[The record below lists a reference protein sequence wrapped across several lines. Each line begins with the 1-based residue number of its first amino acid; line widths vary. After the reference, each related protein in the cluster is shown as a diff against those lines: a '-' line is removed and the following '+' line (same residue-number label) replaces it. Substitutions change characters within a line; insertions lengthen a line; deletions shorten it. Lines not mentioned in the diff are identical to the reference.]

1 MLRNLRALV
10 PYLLRYRW
18 SYVAGFVALFFK
30 SVFTAAFPVFI
41 KQAVDTLAA
50 GQPAS
55 ALWPI
60 GGALLA
66 VAAAKSF
73 FQFWMRWTI
82 ARNARLVEGDVAADL
97 IGHLLYLPQRFYRSY
112 STGDIMSR
120 AVNDL
125 SAVKSMIGQGLMQ
138 AVDILLTFAVVL
150 TVMAAT
156 DWRLTCVVF
165 LPIPLVSFTVAYFGR
180 QVHQR
185 FRRVQESLS
194 DIASLTQ
201 ENLNNVR
208 VIRAY
213 GQSHAESERFR
224 ELNQAYRR
232 ENLEL
237 VRIWRR
243 FYPQLEL
250 LVGVTFMAVLGYG
263 GWRTMQ
269 GAMTIG
275 SFAMFLSY
283 LAILTWPMIGIGWV
297 VNLAQRGVAALGRI
311 YELMSYPLVPPNA
324 PAVDP
329 SIVSLRGDVGF
340 DNVSVYFPDVSR
352 PALDG
357 VSLSIRAGQ
366 TLAVVGAVGC
376 GKSTLLDLL
385 PRLLD
390 ASSGTVSVDNVDVRR
405 IPLRVLRS
413 SVSYVPQASFLF
425 NRSIRENLRLAAPAA
440 EDWQL
445 EEATSIAQIWDEI
458 QSFPRGLDTLVGERG
473 VTLSGGQQ
481 QRLCLARALLRDPR
495 ILLLDDALSS
505 VDAGVEAAILERLRL
520 FMRNRTTIVASHR
533 LSAIRFADQ
542 IAVLKEGRIVE
553 HGTHED
559 LVEAH
564 GVYADLYRKQLLE
577 EELSR
582 DD

>member
-18 SYVAGFVALFFK
+18 SYAAGFVALFLK
-30 SVFTAAFPVFI
+30 SIFTAVFPLFI

-50 GQPAS
+50 GQPSS

-60 GGALLA
+60 AGALLA
-66 VAAAKSF
+66 VAAAKAF
-73 FQFWMRWTI
+73 FQFWMRWII
-82 ARNARLVEGDVAADL
+82 ARNARCVESDVATDL
-97 IGHLLYLPQRFYRSY
+97 VAHLLYLPQRFYRSY
-112 STGDIMSR
+112 STGDLMSR

-125 SAVKSMIGQGLMQ
+125 SAVKSMIGQGFMQ
-138 AVDILLTFAVVL
+138 AVDILLTFVVVL
-150 TVMAAT
+150 TVMAGT
-156 DWRLTCVVF
+156 DWRLTCIVF

-180 QVHQR
+180 QVHER
-185 FRRVQESLS
+185 FHKVQQTLS

-213 GQSHAESERFR
+213 GQSAAEAQRFGA
-224 ELNQAYRR
+224 LNQVYRS

-250 LVGVTFMAVLGYG
+250 LVGLTFMAILGYG
-263 GWRTMQ
+263 GWRTLQ
-269 GAMTIG
+269 GALTIG

-283 LAILTWPMIGIGWV
+283 MAILTWPMIGLGWV
-297 VNLAQRGVAALGRI
+297 VNLAQRGSSALGRI
-311 YELMSYPLVPPNA
+311 HELMSYPLSLPNA
-324 PAVDP
+324 PSPDP
-329 SIVSLRGDVGF
+329 SVVSLRGDVSF
-340 DNVSVYFPDVSR
+340 ENVSVFYPGASR
-352 PALDG
+352 PALDS
-357 VSLSIRAGQ
+357 VNLAIHAGQ
-366 TLAVVGAVGC
+366 TLAVVGPVGC

-390 ASSGTVSVDNVDVRR
+390 PSSGVVAVDNIDVRR
-405 IPLRVLRS
+405 IPLNVLRTS
-413 SVSYVPQASFLF
+413 IGYVPQGSFLF
-425 NRSIRENLRLAAPAA
+425 NRSIRENLRLAAPQTH
-440 EDWQL
+440 DWQL
-445 EEATSIAQIWDEI
+445 EEAASIALVWDEI
-458 QSFPRGLDTLVGERG
+458 QDFPRGLDTLVGERG

-505 VDAGVEAAILERLRL
+505 VDADIEAAILERLRL

-533 LSAIRFADQ
+533 LSAIRYADQ
-542 IAVLKEGRIVE
+542 IAVLEEGSIVE
-553 HGTHED
+553 YGSHED
-559 LVEAH
+559 LLFAQ
-564 GVYADLYRKQLLE
+564 GVYADLYQKQLLE

-582 DD
+582 DE

>member
-1 MLRNLRALV
+1 MLRNLRALA

-18 SYVAGFVALFFK
+18 SYVAGFVALFLK
-30 SVFTAAFPVFI
+30 SVFTAVFPIFI

-60 GGALLA
+60 GGALLT

-73 FQFWMRWTI
+73 FQFWMRWII
-82 ARNARLVEGDVAADL
+82 ARNARLVESDIATDL
-97 IGHLLYLPQRFYRSY
+97 VGHLLHLPQGFYRSY
-112 STGDIMSR
+112 TTGDIMSR
-120 AVNDL
+120 SVNDL

-138 AVDILLTFAVVL
+138 AVDILLTFVVVL

-165 LPIPLVSFTVAYFGR
+165 LPIPLVSITVAYFGR
-180 QVHQR
+180 KVHQR
-185 FRRVQESLS
+185 FRKVQESLS

-208 VIRAY
+208 GIRAY

-224 ELNQAYRR
+224 DLNQAYRR

-237 VRIWRR
+237 VRIWQR

-250 LVGVTFMAVLGYG
+250 LVGLTFMAVLGYG

-283 LAILTWPMIGIGWV
+283 MAILTWPMIGLGWV
-297 VNLAQRGVAALGRI
+297 VNLAQRGLSALGRI
-311 YELMSYPLVPPNA
+311 YELMSYPLAPPNT

-329 SIVSLRGDVGF
+329 SIVSLRADVGF
-340 DNVSVYFPDVSR
+340 DNVSVYYPGVSL
-352 PALDG
+352 PALDR

-390 ASSGTVSVDNVDVRR
+390 ASSGAVSVDNIDVRR

-413 SVSYVPQASFLF
+413 SVGYVPQVSFLF

-445 EEATSIAQIWDEI
+445 EEAASIAQIWDEI

-473 VTLSGGQQ
+473 ITLSGGQQ

-505 VDAGVEAAILERLRL
+505 VDAGAEAAILERLRL
-520 FMRNRTTIVASHR
+520 FMRNRTTIVSSHR
-533 LSAIRFADQ
+533 LSAIRYADQ
-542 IAVLKEGRIVE
+542 IAVLEEGSIVE
-553 HGTHED
+553 YGSHED
-559 LVEAH
+559 LVAAN

-577 EELSR
+577 EELSL
-582 DD
+582 DE

>member
-1 MLRNLRALV
+1 MLRNLRALA
-10 PYLLRYRW
+10 PYLLHYRW
-18 SYVAGFVALFFK
+18 SYAAGFVALFLK
-30 SVFTAAFPVFI
+30 SIFAAAFPLFI

-50 GQPAS
+50 LQPAS
-55 ALWPI
+55 AMWPI
-60 GGALLA
+60 AGALLA
-66 VAAAKSF
+66 VAAAKAF
-73 FQFWMRWTI
+73 FQFWMRWII
-82 ARNARLVEGDVAADL
+82 ARNARRVESDVSADL
-97 IGHLLYLPQRFYRSY
+97 VAHLLYLPQRFYRSY
-112 STGDIMSR
+112 PTGDIMSR

-138 AVDILLTFAVVL
+138 AADILLTFTVVL

-156 DWRLTCVVF
+156 DWRLTCIVF
-165 LPIPLVSFTVAYFGR
+165 LPIPLVSITVAYFGR
-180 QVHQR
+180 QVHER
-185 FRRVQESLS
+185 FRKVQESLS

-201 ENLNNVR
+201 ENFNNVR

-213 GQSHAESERFR
+213 GQSSAEAERFLL
-224 ELNQAYRR
+224 LNQVYRS

-250 LVGVTFMAVLGYG
+250 LVGLTFMAILGYG

-269 GAMTIG
+269 GALTIG

-283 LAILTWPMIGIGWV
+283 MAILTWPMIGLGWV
-297 VNLAQRGVAALGRI
+297 VNLVQRGSSALGRI
-311 YELMSYPLVPPNA
+311 HELMSYPLSLPNTPA
-324 PAVDP
+324 PDP
-329 SIVSLRGDVGF
+329 SIVSLRGDVSFEG
-340 DNVSVYFPDVSR
+340 VSVFYPGASR

-357 VSLSIRAGQ
+357 VSLAIRAGQ
-366 TLAVVGAVGC
+366 TLAVVGSVGC

-390 ASSGTVSVDNVDVRR
+390 ASSGVVAVDNIDVRR
-405 IPLRVLRS
+405 IPVNVLRS
-413 SVSYVPQASFLF
+413 SIGYVPQGSFLF
-425 NRSIRENLRLAAPAA
+425 NRSIRENLRLAAPLA

-445 EEATSIAQIWDEI
+445 EEAASIAQVWDEI
-458 QSFPRGLDTLVGERG
+458 QAFPRGLDTLVGERG
-473 VTLSGGQQ
+473 MTLSGGQQ

-505 VDAGVEAAILERLRL
+505 VDAGAEAAILERLRL
-520 FMRNRTTIVASHR
+520 FMRNRTTIVAAHR
-533 LSAIRFADQ
+533 LSAIRYADQ
-542 IAVLKEGRIVE
+542 IAVLEEGSIVE
-553 HGTHED
+553 YGSHED
-559 LVEAH
+559 LLSAN

-582 DD
+582 DE

>member
-1 MLRNLRALV
+1 MLRNLRALI

-18 SYVAGFVALFFK
+18 SYTAGFAALLLK
-30 SVFTAAFPVFI
+30 TVLTAAFPIFI
-41 KQAVDTLAA
+41 KQAVDSLAA

-60 GGALLA
+60 IGALLG

-73 FQFWMRWTI
+73 FQFWMRWI
-82 ARNARLVEGDVAADL
+82 ISGNARHVESDVATDL
-97 IGHLLYLPQRFYRSY
+97 VSHLLYLPQRFYRSY
-112 STGDIMSR
+112 TTGDIMSR

-125 SAVKSMIGQGLMQ
+125 SAVKSMIGPGLLQ
-138 AVDILLTFAVVL
+138 AVDILLTFVVVL

-156 DWRLTCVVF
+156 DWKLTCVVF
-165 LPIPLVSFTVAYFGR
+165 LPIPLVSITVAYFG
-180 QVHQR
+180 QQIHQR
-185 FRRVQESLS
+185 FRKVQESLS

-213 GQSHAESERFR
+213 GQSHAEAERFR

-237 VRIWRR
+237 VRIWQR

-250 LVGVTFMAVLGYG
+250 LVGLTFLAILGYG

-283 LAILTWPMIGIGWV
+283 MAILTWPMIGIGWV

-311 YELMSYPLVPPNA
+311 YELMSFPLAPPNA
-324 PAVDP
+324 PAVEH

-340 DNVSVYFPDVSR
+340 ENVSVYYPGVSR
-352 PALDG
+352 PALNA
-357 VSLSIRAGQ
+357 VSLSIPVGH
-366 TLAVVGAVGC
+366 TLAVVGMVGC

-390 ASSGTVSVDNVDVRR
+390 ASSGTVTVDNIDVRR
-405 IPLRVLRS
+405 IPLHILRS

-425 NRSIRENLRLAAPAA
+425 NRSIRDNLRLAAPHAD
-440 EDWQL
+440 DWQL
-445 EEATSIAQIWDEI
+445 EEAASIAQVWDEI

-505 VDAGVEAAILERLRL
+505 VDAAAEAAILERLRL
-520 FMRNRTTIVASHR
+520 FMRNRTTIIASHR
-533 LSAIRFADQ
+533 LSAIHGADQ
-542 IAVLKEGRIVE
+542 VAVLEQGSIVE
-553 HGTHED
+553 YGSHED
-559 LVEAH
+559 LVAAN

-582 DD
+582 DE